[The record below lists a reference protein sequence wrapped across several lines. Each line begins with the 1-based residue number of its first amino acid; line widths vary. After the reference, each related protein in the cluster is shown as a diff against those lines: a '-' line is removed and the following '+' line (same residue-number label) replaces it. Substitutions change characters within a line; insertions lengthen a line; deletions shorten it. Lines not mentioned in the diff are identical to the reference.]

1 LANFDREQLR
11 AILTSAG
18 IDASKK
24 NIRELDLRLSLQQC
38 LYWAWQEESV
48 SYLGPSKELLRLRD
62 ALIKW
67 MALCFTDHFLGVE
80 DARSL
85 IGAPA
90 SPRHRAAIIR
100 RNASRYRHE
109 LRLVIDEDEDE
120 KKHDEKCQAIIWLI
134 NAASEAVG
142 LLKAERSQNTRR
154 RIPVETILFRGLYED
169 YCCLSGRQ
177 TLSDTAPSIRFVK
190 ECVELIAP
198 EIIVPA
204 QLRQRIEYALRHLQ
218 N

>member
-1 LANFDREQLR
+1 
-11 AILTSAG
+11 
-18 IDASKK
+18 
-24 NIRELDLRLSLQQC
+24 
-38 LYWAWQEESV
+38 
-48 SYLGPSKELLRLRD
+48 
-62 ALIKW
+62 

-109 LRLVIDEDEDE
+109 LRLVIDEDDEEDE
-120 KKHDEKCQAIIWLI
+120 TKHDEKHQAIIWLI
-134 NAASEAVG
+134 NAARKAVD
-142 LLKAERSQNTRR
+142 LLEAERSQNTRR
-154 RIPVETILFRGLYED
+154 RTPVETILFRQLYED
-169 YCCLSGRQ
+169 YCYLSGRQ

>member
-24 NIRELDLRLSLQQC
+24 NIRELDLRLSSRQC
-38 LYWAWQEESV
+38 LYWAWKEETV

-62 ALIKW
+62 ALMKW
-67 MALCFTDHFLGVE
+67 MVLCFKDHFLGVE
-80 DARSL
+80 DARSS

-120 KKHDEKCQAIIWLI
+120 TKHDEKCQAIIWLI
-134 NAASEAVG
+134 NAACEAVS
-142 LLKAERSQNTRR
+142 LLEAERSQRR
-154 RIPVETILFRGLYED
+154 RAPVETILFWRLYED
-169 YCCLSGRQ
+169 YCYLSGDQ

-204 QLRQRIEYALRHLQ
+204 QLRQRIEYAPRHLQ

>member
-1 LANFDREQLR
+1 M
-11 AILTSAG
+11 
-18 IDASKK
+18 
-24 NIRELDLRLSLQQC
+24 
-38 LYWAWQEESV
+38 
-48 SYLGPSKELLRLRD
+48 
-62 ALIKW
+62 KW
-67 MALCFTDHFLGVE
+67 IVLCFKDYFLGVE
-80 DARSL
+80 DAHSS

-90 SPRHRAAIIR
+90 SPRYRAAIIR

-120 KKHDEKCQAIIWLI
+120 TKHHEKSQAIIWLI
-134 NAASEAVG
+134 NAACKAVG
-142 LLKAERSQNTRR
+142 LLEAERSQNTRR
-154 RIPVETILFRGLYED
+154 RAPVETILFRQLYED
-169 YCCLSGRQ
+169 YCYLSGRQ